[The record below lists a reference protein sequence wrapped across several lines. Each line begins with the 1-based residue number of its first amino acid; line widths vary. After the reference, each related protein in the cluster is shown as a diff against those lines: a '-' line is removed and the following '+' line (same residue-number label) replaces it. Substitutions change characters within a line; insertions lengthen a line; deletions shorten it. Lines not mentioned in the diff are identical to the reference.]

1 MDFLAN
7 LCTPA
12 QVFIVVETIMMGMK
26 LAFPNKTY
34 SVLFRVKAFFI
45 VFIMILGWAYIIN
58 YFCDPNDNYY
68 VSWFLVAVPI
78 IIGMVRIS
86 K

>member
-12 QVFIVVETIMMGMK
+12 QVFIVVETIMMG
-26 LAFPNKTY
+26 TY